1 MLIKQLGYGFD
12 LSTNV
17 TKSNHSNLMK
27 IDGVNYKLPN
37 FLVQDTE
44 YKKINDSDIR
54 TGLTLTRNIYMNK
67 FFLPNNLIFPKARI
81 QLENTLFRI

>member
-1 MLIKQLGYGFD
+1 MVLIYQQMEQ
-12 LSTNV
+12 NQ
-17 TKSNHSNLMK
+17 NHSNLMK

-44 YKKINDSDIR
+44 YKKITDSDIR

-67 FFLPNNLIFPKARI
+67 FFLLII
-81 QLENTLFRI
+81 